1 VTKAGLG
8 RRTGLVGV
16 GSLAGSGLLALALG
30 GTWTATTHALAA
42 IPLVTIAAAAL
53 LPLASLVA
61 RSESWHRCV
70 RAAGRTVRRD
80 QPGLTWRVAP
90 GIVASAPKS
99 PRRIPGRER
108 RGGFV

>member
-8 RRTGLVGV
+8 RRTGLIGV

-53 LPLASLVA
+53 LPGLWHSPHPPETTPPRATERSDGSLWALPPAGAAMGLA
-61 RSESWHRCV
+61 
-70 RAAGRTVRRD
+70 GN
-80 QPGLTWRVAP
+80 AP
-90 GIVASAPKS
+90 VGAH
-99 PRRIPGRER
+99 R
-108 RGGFV
+108 RGR